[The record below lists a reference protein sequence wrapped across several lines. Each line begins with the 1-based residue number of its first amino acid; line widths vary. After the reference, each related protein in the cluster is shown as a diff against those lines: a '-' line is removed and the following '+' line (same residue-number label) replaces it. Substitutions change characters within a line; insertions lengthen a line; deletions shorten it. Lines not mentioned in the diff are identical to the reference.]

1 MSNYPTGCQTKYL
14 PFSKQESKVLRL
26 IDITGMK
33 ISKNLAAILFTLCIL
48 CSGVVA
54 FAQDDRI
61 PDLDSGNGLRD
72 NRFDPSTDVLPESDV
87 KSIKPTV
94 IPRDTISL
102 KPGVKK
108 PDPKAKPE
116 ENSSVLSFNF
126 LYYLIERFKL
136 SDIVD

>member
-1 MSNYPTGCQTKYL
+1 MSNYPTVCQTKYL
-14 PFSKQESKVLRL
+14 SFSKQEMKVLRL
-26 IDITGMK
+26 YNITGMM
-33 ISKNLAAILFTLCIL
+33 IHKNLTATLLTVSML
-48 CSGVVA
+48 CSGIA

-61 PDLDSGNGLRD
+61 PDLDSGNGLRET
-72 NRFDPSTDVLPESDV
+72 RFDPSTDVLPESDV
-87 KSIKPTV
+87 KSIKPAV
-94 IPRDTISL
+94 IPRDTISS
-102 KPGVKK
+102 KPAVKK